1 MSNFD
6 SFTQNV
12 KQELL
17 GVEYPIEHQEIVL
30 STIIKS
36 LGKIRTQQGRD
47 ILEIKSSFSDL
58 IKIATNIVDWVFLDC
73 QYQINSTTRRNF
85 SIEREVFSLKVYNE
99 LENILSFTKLC
110 VDDKQINYKNL
121 KKQQDR
127 ELNFLMIR
135 YFFICLGSVNS
146 PIREKQYHLELRIK
160 DELVQKF
167 IIDVCKDYNIN
178 FKVTNRKSGKALYL
192 NKSEEIGDFLNLIG
206 CQDTLFQF
214 EDERIGRDLY
224 LVNNRYNN
232 ADVANTYKTI
242 SASQK
247 QIDAIKQLKK
257 DGRFDSLSTKARMVA
272 KLREQYPQMSLS
284 ELAEINED
292 NLTKSNISY
301 HLKNIVKQAS
311 GQD

>member
-17 GVEYPIEHQEIVL
+17 GVEYPIEYQEIVL

-36 LGKIRTQQGRD
+36 LGKIRIQQGRN

-135 YFFICLGSVNS
+135 YFFICLGNVNS

-167 IIDVCKDYNIN
+167 IMDVCKDYNIN

>member
-36 LGKIRTQQGRD
+36 SGKIRTQQGRD

-121 KKQQDR
+121 KKQQER

-167 IIDVCKDYNIN
+167 IIDVCRDYNIN

-257 DGRFDSLSTKARMVA
+257 DGRFDSLSTKARIVA

>member
-36 LGKIRTQQGRD
+36 LGNIRTQQGRN

-58 IKIATNIVDWVFLDC
+58 IKIATNIVDWMFLDC

-311 GQD
+311 GQE

>member
-36 LGKIRTQQGRD
+36 LGKIRTQQGRN

-58 IKIATNIVDWVFLDC
+58 IKIATNIVDWVFLEC

-99 LENILSFTKLC
+99 LENILSLTKLC

-301 HLKNIVKQAS
+301 HLKNIVKHAS

>member
-17 GVEYPIEHQEIVL
+17 GVEYPIEYQEIVL
-30 STIIKS
+30 SAIIKS
-36 LGKIRTQQGRD
+36 LGKLRIQQGRN

-284 ELAEINED
+284 ELAEINEN

-311 GQD
+311 GRD

>member
-160 DELVQKF
+160 DKLVQKF
-167 IIDVCKDYNIN
+167 IIDVCRDYNIN

-257 DGRFDSLSTKARMVA
+257 DGRFDSLSTKARIVA

>member
-1 MSNFD
+1 MGNFD

-36 LGKIRTQQGRD
+36 LGKIRTQQGRN

-73 QYQINSTTRRNF
+73 QYLINSTTRRNF

-160 DELVQKF
+160 EELVQKF

-301 HLKNIVKQAS
+301 HLKNIVKHAS

>member
-17 GVEYPIEHQEIVL
+17 GVEYPIEYQEIVL

-36 LGKIRTQQGRD
+36 SGKIRTQQGRD

-167 IIDVCKDYNIN
+167 IIDVCRDYNIN

-206 CQDTLFQF
+206 CQETLFQF

-257 DGRFDSLSTKARMVA
+257 DGRFDSLSTKARIVA

>member
-17 GVEYPIEHQEIVL
+17 GVEYPIEYQEIVL

-110 VDDKQINYKNL
+110 VDDKQINYKKL

-167 IIDVCKDYNIN
+167 IIDVCRDYNIN

-257 DGRFDSLSTKARMVA
+257 DGRFDSLSTKARIVA

>member
-36 LGKIRTQQGRD
+36 LGKIRAQQGRD

-58 IKIATNIVDWVFLDC
+58 IKIATNIVDWVFLNC
-73 QYQINSTTRRNF
+73 QYQINSITRRNF

-257 DGRFDSLSTKARMVA
+257 DGRFDSLSTKARIVA

>member
-36 LGKIRTQQGRD
+36 LGKIRTQKGRD

>member
-17 GVEYPIEHQEIVL
+17 GVEYPIEYQEIVL

-36 LGKIRTQQGRD
+36 SGKIRTQQGRD

-167 IIDVCKDYNIN
+167 IIDVCRDYNIN

-232 ADVANTYKTI
+232 ADVANTYKMI

-257 DGRFDSLSTKARMVA
+257 DGRFDSLSTKARIVA

-284 ELAEINED
+284 ELAEINEN

>member
-36 LGKIRTQQGRD
+36 LGKIRIQQGRN

-127 ELNFLMIR
+127 ELNFLTIR

-247 QIDAIKQLKK
+247 QINAIKQLKK

>member
-36 LGKIRTQQGRD
+36 LGKIRTQQGRN

-99 LENILSFTKLC
+99 LENILSFTKLS

-257 DGRFDSLSTKARMVA
+257 NGRFDSLSTKARMVA

-301 HLKNIVKQAS
+301 HLKNIVKHAS

>member
-17 GVEYPIEHQEIVL
+17 GVEYPIEYQEIVL

-36 LGKIRTQQGRD
+36 LWKIRIQQGRN

-99 LENILSFTKLC
+99 LENILSLTKLC

-301 HLKNIVKQAS
+301 HLKNIVKHAS

>member
-17 GVEYPIEHQEIVL
+17 GVEYPIEYQEIVL

-36 LGKIRTQQGRD
+36 SGKIRTQQGRD

-167 IIDVCKDYNIN
+167 IIDVCRDYNIN

-257 DGRFDSLSTKARMVA
+257 DGRFDSLSTKARIVA

>member
-36 LGKIRTQQGRD
+36 SGKIRTQQGRD

-110 VDDKQINYKNL
+110 LDDKQINYKNL

-167 IIDVCKDYNIN
+167 IIDVCRDYNIN

-257 DGRFDSLSTKARMVA
+257 DGRFDSLSTKARIVA

>member
-36 LGKIRTQQGRD
+36 SGKIRTQQGRD

-257 DGRFDSLSTKARMVA
+257 DGRFDSLSTKARIVA

-284 ELAEINED
+284 ELAELNED

>member
-36 LGKIRTQQGRD
+36 SGKIRTQQGRD

-206 CQDTLFQF
+206 CQVTLFQF

-272 KLREQYPQMSLS
+272 KLRERYPQMSLS

>member
-167 IIDVCKDYNIN
+167 IIDVCRDYNIN

-257 DGRFDSLSTKARMVA
+257 DGRFDSLSTKARIVA

-284 ELAEINED
+284 ELAELNED

-311 GQD
+311 CQD

>member
-36 LGKIRTQQGRD
+36 LGKIRIQQGRN

-58 IKIATNIVDWVFLDC
+58 IKIATNIVDWVFLEC

-99 LENILSFTKLC
+99 LENILSLTKLC

-160 DELVQKF
+160 DQLVQKF

>member
-36 LGKIRTQQGRD
+36 LGKIRIQQGRD

-73 QYQINSTTRRNF
+73 QYQNNSTTRRNF

-257 DGRFDSLSTKARMVA
+257 DGRFDSLSTKARIVA

>member
-17 GVEYPIEHQEIVL
+17 GVEYPIEYQEIVL

-36 LGKIRTQQGRD
+36 SGKIRTQQGRD

-167 IIDVCKDYNIN
+167 IIDVCRDYNIN

-301 HLKNIVKQAS
+301 HLKNIVKQPS

>member
-17 GVEYPIEHQEIVL
+17 GVEYPIEYQEIVL

-36 LGKIRTQQGRD
+36 SGKIRTQQGRD

-257 DGRFDSLSTKARMVA
+257 DGRFDSLSTKARIVA

>member
-17 GVEYPIEHQEIVL
+17 GVEYPIEYQEIVL

-36 LGKIRTQQGRD
+36 SGKIRTQQGRD

-167 IIDVCKDYNIN
+167 IIDVCRDYNIN

-257 DGRFDSLSTKARMVA
+257 DGRFDSLSTKARIVA

-284 ELAEINED
+284 ELAEINDD

>member
-167 IIDVCKDYNIN
+167 IIDVCRDYNIN

-257 DGRFDSLSTKARMVA
+257 DGRFDSLSTKARIVA

>member
-36 LGKIRTQQGRD
+36 LGKIRIKQGRN

-167 IIDVCKDYNIN
+167 IIDVCRDYNIN

-284 ELAEINED
+284 ELAEINEA

>member
-17 GVEYPIEHQEIVL
+17 GVEYPIEYQEIVL

-36 LGKIRTQQGRD
+36 LGKIRTQQGRN

>member
-17 GVEYPIEHQEIVL
+17 GVEYPIEHQESVL

-36 LGKIRTQQGRD
+36 LGKIRTQQGRN

-257 DGRFDSLSTKARMVA
+257 DGRFDSLSTKARIVA

-284 ELAEINED
+284 ELAKINED

>member
-36 LGKIRTQQGRD
+36 SGKIRTQQGRD

-167 IIDVCKDYNIN
+167 IIDVCRDYNIN

-272 KLREQYPQMSLS
+272 KLRERYPQMSLS

>member
-36 LGKIRTQQGRD
+36 SGKIRTQQGRD

-110 VDDKQINYKNL
+110 VDDKEINYKNL

-167 IIDVCKDYNIN
+167 IIDVCRDYNIN

>member
-17 GVEYPIEHQEIVL
+17 GVEYPIEYQEIIL

-36 LGKIRTQQGRD
+36 LGKIRTQQGRN

>member
-247 QIDAIKQLKK
+247 QIDAIKQLKN
-257 DGRFDSLSTKARMVA
+257 DGRFDSLSTKARIVA

>member
-36 LGKIRTQQGRD
+36 LGKIRIQQGRN
-47 ILEIKSSFSDL
+47 ILEIKSCFSDL
-58 IKIATNIVDWVFLDC
+58 IKIATNIVDWVFLEC

-99 LENILSFTKLC
+99 LENILSLTKLC

-284 ELAEINED
+284 ELEEINEE

-301 HLKNIVKQAS
+301 HLKNIVKHAS

>member
-36 LGKIRTQQGRD
+36 LGKIRIQQGRN

-58 IKIATNIVDWVFLDC
+58 IKIATNIVDWVFLEC

-99 LENILSFTKLC
+99 LENILSLTKLC

>member
-36 LGKIRTQQGRD
+36 LGKIRAQQGRD

-85 SIEREVFSLKVYNE
+85 SIEREVFSLKVYNG

-257 DGRFDSLSTKARMVA
+257 DGRFDSLSTKARIVA

>member
-36 LGKIRTQQGRD
+36 LGKIRTQQGRN

-167 IIDVCKDYNIN
+167 IIDVCRDYNIN

-257 DGRFDSLSTKARMVA
+257 DGRFDSLSTKARIVA

>member
-36 LGKIRTQQGRD
+36 LGKIRTQLGRD

-167 IIDVCKDYNIN
+167 IIDVCRDYNIN

-206 CQDTLFQF
+206 CQETLFQF

-257 DGRFDSLSTKARMVA
+257 DGRFDSLSTKARIVA

>member
-36 LGKIRTQQGRD
+36 SGKIRTQQGRD

-58 IKIATNIVDWVFLDC
+58 IKIATNIVEWVFLDC

-167 IIDVCKDYNIN
+167 IIDVCRDYNIN

-247 QIDAIKQLKK
+247 QIDAINQLKK

-301 HLKNIVKQAS
+301 HLKNIVKQTS

>member
-206 CQDTLFQF
+206 CQETLFQF

-257 DGRFDSLSTKARMVA
+257 DGRFDSLSTKARIVA